1 MDCKIVK
8 RRKKYDQS
16 IQKQL
21 IILTSMKMKR
31 RNGDVMIVKKSG
43 MKVEMIDGLCVIC
56 AILNSIYSVMESAMI
71 LNSIGI
77 LL

>member
-31 RNGDVMIVKKSG
+31 RNGDVMIVKKFG
-43 MKVEMIDGLCVIC
+43 MKMERTDGL
-56 AILNSIYSVMESAMI
+56 
-71 LNSIGI
+71 
-77 LL
+77 

>member
-43 MKVEMIDGLCVIC
+43 MKMERTDGLC
-56 AILNSIYSVMESAMI
+56 AIYAVSNSIYSVLESAMI
-71 LNSIGI
+71 SNSIGI
-77 LL
+77 LI